1 MTICR
6 LSVTSDCSHRP
17 PAKRHADFSPISPRV
32 CHHHIADWRAPPDLT
47 RGRPVLYPTDV
58 ATIVLAVA
66 SLLLVVSIVQPLAGR
81 FGLPTSVLLALVGT
95 AIGGGAAFVLNSPD
109 ITAFDALAR
118 PFAAPPVTSAVFLD
132 CFLPILLFQA
142 SLSMDIRRLVEDAAP
157 ILLLAVLAVLVT
169 TGLIG
174 WTLSE
179 LSGEPLIPA
188 LLLGSIVATTDP
200 AAVVAI
206 FRDLGAPARLTRL
219 VEGESL
225 LNDSAAIAIFTIL
238 VGLLKSGGHVE
249 WGSAVAH
256 FVLNFGGGILLGAAA
271 ARLATACL
279 PLLHGDRA
287 AEMTLTLAL
296 PYLVFILGEEELH
309 VSGVVAVVAA
319 GITFGSTALSRMSPY
334 NWTFLNE
341 LWEQLAFWAGSFIFI
356 LAAILVPTLL
366 VDVGTKDLLLLGV
379 ALGAALVARIV
390 VLFGV
395 LPPLTW
401 LKWSAPVST
410 AYKLVI
416 TWGGLRGA
424 VTVALALAVTEDVG
438 LDPEVKR
445 FVAVLATGFVLF
457 TLFVNGT
464 TLRGVLRLLKLDR
477 LSPRDE
483 ALRDNVVALS
493 LADLRDSLA
502 ATAVDYR
509 MSEEVAAETLARYST
524 RIENATRRRQKRVAA
539 LDGERAEVLER
550 DRLAIAL
557 VSLASHERRLVLN
570 HHAEGTASRRTVE
583 ALLRAADG
591 MVDAAR
597 VDGRSGYVHAVR
609 RIGRATFGFRCAH
622 FLHRRLRIETPL
634 ANRLAER
641 FERLVVSR
649 MLLDELSRFIGQK
662 LSRFLDDR
670 LLQIINDIMAIRRDR
685 TRRMVDALQA
695 QYPEYSAALERRILE
710 QAAVRQELQAYRGL
724 YDEGLIGQELYED
737 LSRRLRKRRAET
749 EARPRLDLG
758 LKPGELM
765 QRIDLFRDLAPDQAE
780 RLGRLAR
787 PLIAVPG
794 DKLVRKGERGDSVF
808 FISSGAVEVTLP
820 GEPVTLGRGDIF
832 GEMAL
837 MTGEPRRADVTAVTY
852 SQLLVLHASDFRR
865 FLGSN
870 PDVQATIQ
878 QIFDS
883 RMSEV
888 VSRKTPA
895 LSEP

>member
-1 MTICR
+1 M
-6 LSVTSDCSHRP
+6 
-17 PAKRHADFSPISPRV
+17 
-32 CHHHIADWRAPPDLT
+32 
-47 RGRPVLYPTDV
+47 
-58 ATIVLAVA
+58 
-66 SLLLVVSIVQPLAGR
+66 
-81 FGLPTSVLLALVGT
+81 LLALVGT

-109 ITAFDALAR
+109 ITAFDAMAR
-118 PFAAPPVTSAVFLD
+118 PFAEPPVTSAVFLD
-132 CFLPILLFQA
+132 VFLPILLFQA
-142 SLSMDIRRLVEDAAP
+142 SITMDIRRLLEDAVP
-157 ILLLAVLAVLVT
+157 ILMLAVLAVLVT

-174 WTLSE
+174 WSLSQV
-179 LSGEPLIPA
+179 SGEPLIPA
-188 LLLGSIVATTDP
+188 LLLGAIVATTDP

-225 LNDSAAIAIFTIL
+225 LNDAAAIAIFSIL
-238 VGLLKSGGHVE
+238 IGMLKSGGHAE
-249 WGSAVAH
+249 IGSAVAH
-256 FVLNFGGGILLGAAA
+256 FVLNFGGGILLGSVA

-319 GITFGSTALSRMSPY
+319 GITFGSTALSRMSPF

-366 VDVGTKDLLLLGV
+366 IDVGPKDLLLLAV
-379 ALGAALVARIV
+379 ALGAALVARVV

-424 VTVALALAVTEDVG
+424 VTVALALAVTEDAG

-464 TLRGVLRLLKLDR
+464 TLRFIIRLLKLDR

-483 ALRDNVVALS
+483 ALRDNVLALS

-509 MSEEVAAETLARYST
+509 MSEAVAAETLARYST
-524 RIENATRRRQKRVAA
+524 RIATATQRRQKRDAQE
-539 LDGERAEVLER
+539 GERAEVLER

-557 VSLASHERRLVLN
+557 VALASHERRLVLN

-583 ALLRAADG
+583 ALLQGADG
-591 MVDAAR
+591 MMDAAR
-597 VDGRSGYVHAVR
+597 IDGRSGYIKAVK
-609 RIGRATFGFRCAH
+609 RIGRPSFDFKCAH
-622 FLHRRLRIETPL
+622 FLHRHLRIETPL

-641 FERLVVSR
+641 FERLLVTR
-649 MLLDELSRFIGQK
+649 MLLDELSRFMGQK
-662 LSRFLDDR
+662 LGRFLDDR
-670 LLQIINDIMAIRRDR
+670 LLQIVNDILTIRRDR
-685 TRRMVDALQA
+685 TRRMLDALQA
-695 QYPEYSAALERRILE
+695 QYPEYLAALERRILE
-710 QAAVRQELQAYRGL
+710 QTALRQEMQAYHGL
-724 YDEGLIGQELYED
+724 YEEGLIGQELYED
-737 LSRRLRKRRAET
+737 LSRRLRKRRAVT

-765 QRIDLFRDLAPDQAE
+765 RRIDLFRDLAPDQAE

-808 FISSGAVEVTLP
+808 FISSGAVEVILP

-837 MTGEPRRADVTAVTY
+837 MTGEPRRADDTAVTY
-852 SQLLVLHASDFRR
+852 SQLLVLHAADFRR

-870 PDVQATIQ
+870 PDVQVSIQ
-878 QIFDS
+878 KIFDS
-883 RMSEV
+883 RMVEV
-888 VSRKTPA
+888 VAREAPA

>member
-1 MTICR
+1 M
-6 LSVTSDCSHRP
+6 
-17 PAKRHADFSPISPRV
+17 
-32 CHHHIADWRAPPDLT
+32 
-47 RGRPVLYPTDV
+47 
-58 ATIVLAVA
+58 
-66 SLLLVVSIVQPLAGR
+66 
-81 FGLPTSVLLALVGT
+81 LLALVGT
-95 AIGGGAAFVLNSPD
+95 AIGGGAGFVLQMPG
-109 ITAFDALAR
+109 ITVFDAVAR
-118 PFAAPPVTSAVFLD
+118 PFAAPPVTAAVFLD

-142 SLSMDIRRLVEDAAP
+142 AITIDIRRLIEDAVP
-157 ILLLAVLAVLVT
+157 ILMLAVLAVLVT

-174 WTLSE
+174 WSVAA

-225 LNDSAAIAIFTIL
+225 LNDAAAISIFTIL

-249 WGSAVAH
+249 IGAAAADFALS
-256 FVLNFGGGILLGAAA
+256 FGGGILLGVVA
-271 ARLATACL
+271 ARLAAASL

-296 PYLVFILGEEELH
+296 PYLVFILGEQQLH

-319 GITFGSTALSRMSPY
+319 GVTFGSTALARMSPF

-366 VDVGTKDLLLLGV
+366 VDVGPRDLMLMAV
-379 ALGAALVARIV
+379 AVGAALVARVV

-410 AYKLVI
+410 AFKLVI

-424 VTVALALAVTEDVG
+424 VTVALALAVTEDPG
-438 LDPEVKR
+438 LAPEVKR

-464 TLRGVLRLLKLDR
+464 TLRPILRLLKLDQ

-483 ALRDNVVALS
+483 ALRDNVLALS
-493 LADLRDSLA
+493 LSDLRDSLA

-509 MSEEVAAETLARYST
+509 MDEAIAAETLAGYSD
-524 RIENATRRRQKRVAA
+524 RIRKVTQRRETRVAA
-539 LDGERAEVLER
+539 STGERAEVLER
-550 DRLAIAL
+550 DKLAIAL
-557 VSLASHERRLVLN
+557 VALASHERRLVLD
-570 HHAEGTASRRTVE
+570 HHAEGTASRRVVE
-583 ALLRAADG
+583 ALLRRADA

-597 VDGRSGYVHAVR
+597 TDGRSGYTAAVKR
-609 RIGRATFGFRCAH
+609 SARDTIGFKFAH
-622 FLHRRLRIETPL
+622 FLHRRLGIETPL
-634 ANRLAER
+634 AGRLAER
-641 FERLVVSR
+641 FEQLLVTR
-649 MLLDELSRFIGQK
+649 MLLDELSRFAELK
-662 LSRFLDDR
+662 LARFLDER
-670 LLQIINDIMAIRRDR
+670 MIQIVNDILAIRRDR
-685 TRRMVDALQA
+685 TRRMLDALQA
-695 QYPEYSAALERRILE
+695 QYPEYLAALERRILE
-710 QAAVRQELQAYRGL
+710 QAALRQEQQAYRGL
-724 YDEGLIGQELYED
+724 YEEGLIGQELYED
-737 LSRRLRKRRAET
+737 LSRRLRLRGALSQT
-749 EARPRLDLG
+749 RPHLDLG

-765 QRIDLFRDLAPDQAE
+765 RRIDLFRHLAPDQAE
-780 RLGRLAR
+780 RLGKLAR

-794 DKLVRKGERGDSVF
+794 DKLVRKGERGDSVY
-808 FISSGAVEVTLP
+808 FISSGAVEVILP
-820 GEPVTLGRGDIF
+820 GKPVTLGRGDIF

-837 MTGEPRRADVTAVTY
+837 LTGEPRRADVIAVTY
-852 SQLLVLHASDFRR
+852 SQLLVLHASDFRG
-865 FLGSN
+865 FLKAN

-883 RMSEV
+883 RMNAD
-888 VSRKTPA
+888 VSRTETA
-895 LSEP
+895 AAEP

>member
-1 MTICR
+1 M
-6 LSVTSDCSHRP
+6 
-17 PAKRHADFSPISPRV
+17 
-32 CHHHIADWRAPPDLT
+32 
-47 RGRPVLYPTDV
+47 
-58 ATIVLAVA
+58 
-66 SLLLVVSIVQPLAGR
+66 VVSIVQPMAGR
-81 FGLPTSVLLALVGT
+81 FGLPTTVLLAVVGA
-95 AIGGGAAFVLNSPD
+95 AIGATAAFVLNSPD
-109 ITAFDALAR
+109 ITLFDAVAR
-118 PFAAPPVTSAVFLD
+118 PFAAPPVTAAVFLD

-142 SLSMDIRRLVEDAAP
+142 SITIDIRRLIEDAVP
-157 ILLLAVLAVLVT
+157 ILVLAVLAVLVT

-174 WTLSE
+174 WTVST

-225 LNDSAAIAIFTIL
+225 LNDAAAISIFTIL
-238 VGLLKSGGHVE
+238 IGLLKSGGHVE
-249 WGSAVAH
+249 LGTAVAH
-256 FVLNFGGGILLGAAA
+256 FALSFGGGILLGIVAG
-271 ARLATACL
+271 RLATASL
-279 PLLHGDRA
+279 PLLHGERA

-296 PYLVFILGEEELH
+296 PYLVFILGEEHLQ

-319 GITFGSTALSRMSPY
+319 GVTFGSTGLSRITPL
-334 NWTFLNE
+334 NWAFLNE

-366 VDVGTKDLLLLGV
+366 IDVGPHDLVLMGA
-379 ALGAALVARIV
+379 ALGAALVARIL

-424 VTVALALAVTEDVG
+424 VTVALALAVTEDTG
-438 LDPEVKR
+438 LDPAVKR

-464 TLRGVLRLLKLDR
+464 TLRTVIRLLKLDR

-502 ATAVDYR
+502 ATATDYR
-509 MSEEVAAETLARYST
+509 MSDAVAAETLARYT
-524 RIENATRRRQKRVAA
+524 QRIETATQRRETRVAA
-539 LDGERAEVLER
+539 LGDERAEVLER

-557 VSLASHERRLVLN
+557 VALASHERRLVLD
-570 HHAEGTASRRTVE
+570 HHAQGTASRRVVE
-583 ALLRAADG
+583 SLLRGSDA

-597 VDGRSGYVHAVR
+597 TDGRSGYIKAVKQV
-609 RIGRATFGFRCAH
+609 GRYTIGFRTAH
-622 FLHRRLRIETPL
+622 LLHRRLRIETPL
-634 ANRLAER
+634 ARRLAER
-641 FERLVVSR
+641 LEQLLVMR
-649 MLLDELSRFIGQK
+649 MLLDELGRFITHK
-662 LSRFLDDR
+662 LARFLDDR
-670 LLQIINDIMAIRRDR
+670 LVQIIRDIVDIRRDR
-685 TRRMVDALQA
+685 TRRMLDALQA

-710 QAAVRQELQAYRGL
+710 QAALRQEQQAYRGL

-737 LSRRLRKRRAET
+737 LSRRLRKRQSST
-749 EARPRLDLG
+749 GARPHLDLS
-758 LKPGELM
+758 LRPGELM
-765 QRIDLFRDLAPDQAE
+765 RRIDLFRDLAPGQAE

-794 DKLVRKGERGDSVF
+794 DQLVRKGERGDSVF
-808 FISSGAVEVTLP
+808 FISSGAVEVILP

-837 MTGEPRRADVTAVTY
+837 LTGEPRRADVTAVTY
-852 SQLLVLHASDFRR
+852 SQLLVLHAADFRR
-865 FLGSN
+865 FLGAN
-870 PDVQATIQ
+870 PDIQATIQ
-878 QIFDS
+878 QILDS
-883 RMSEV
+883 RLTAEAARSA
-888 VSRKTPA
+888 TA
-895 LSEP
+895 LGAS

>member
-1 MTICR
+1 
-6 LSVTSDCSHRP
+6 
-17 PAKRHADFSPISPRV
+17 
-32 CHHHIADWRAPPDLT
+32 
-47 RGRPVLYPTDV
+47 
-58 ATIVLAVA
+58 
-66 SLLLVVSIVQPLAGR
+66 
-81 FGLPTSVLLALVGT
+81 
-95 AIGGGAAFVLNSPD
+95 
-109 ITAFDALAR
+109 
-118 PFAAPPVTSAVFLD
+118 
-132 CFLPILLFQA
+132 
-142 SLSMDIRRLVEDAAP
+142 MDIRRLLEDAAP
-157 ILLLAVLAVLVT
+157 ILMLAVLAVLVT

-174 WTLSE
+174 WSVSQV
-179 LSGEPLIPA
+179 SGEPLIPA
-188 LLLGSIVATTDP
+188 LLLGAIVATTDP

-225 LNDSAAIAIFTIL
+225 LNDAAAIAIFSIL
-238 VGLLKSGGHVE
+238 VGMLKSGGHVE
-249 WGSAVAH
+249 VGSAVAH
-256 FVLNFGGGILLGAAA
+256 FVLNFGGGILLGSIA

-296 PYLVFILGEEELH
+296 PYLVFILGEEEFH

-319 GITFGSTALSRMSPY
+319 GITFGSTALSRMSPF
-334 NWTFLNE
+334 NWAFLNE
-341 LWEQLAFWAGSFIFI
+341 LWEQLAFWAGSLIFI

-366 VDVGTKDLLLLGV
+366 VDVGPKDLLLLAV
-379 ALGAALVARIV
+379 ALGAALVARV
-390 VLFGV
+390 AVLFGV

-401 LKWSAPVST
+401 LKLSAPVST
-410 AYKLVI
+410 AYKVVI

-424 VTVALALAVTEDVG
+424 VTVALALAVTEDAG

-445 FVAVLATGFVLF
+445 FVGVLATGFVLF

-464 TLRGVLRLLKLDR
+464 TLRFIIRLLKLDQ

-483 ALRDNVVALS
+483 ALRDNVLALS
-493 LADLRDSLA
+493 LSDLRDSLA

-509 MSEEVAAETLARYST
+509 MSEAVAAETLARYST
-524 RIENATRRRQKRVAA
+524 RIETATQRRQKRADA
-539 LDGERAEVLER
+539 QEGERADVLER

-557 VSLASHERRLVLN
+557 VALASHERRLVLN

-583 ALLRAADG
+583 ALLQGADG
-591 MVDAAR
+591 MMDAAR
-597 VDGRSGYVHAVR
+597 IDGRSGYIKAVKR
-609 RIGRATFGFRCAH
+609 VGRPTFGFKCAH
-622 FLHRRLRIETPL
+622 FLHRHLGVETPL

-641 FERLVVSR
+641 FERLLVTR
-649 MLLDELSRFIGQK
+649 MLLDELSRFMSQK
-662 LSRFLDDR
+662 LGRFLDDR
-670 LLQIINDIMAIRRDR
+670 LLQIVNDILTIRRDR
-685 TRRMVDALQA
+685 TRRMLDALQA
-695 QYPEYSAALERRILE
+695 QYPEYLAALERRILE
-710 QAAVRQELQAYRGL
+710 QTALRQEMQAYHGL
-724 YDEGLIGQELYED
+724 YEEGLIGQELYED
-737 LSRRLRKRRAET
+737 LSRRLRKRQAAT

-765 QRIDLFRDLAPDQAE
+765 RRIDLFRDLAPDQAE

-808 FISSGAVEVTLP
+808 FISSGAVEVILP

-852 SQLLVLHASDFRR
+852 SQLLVLHAADFRR
-865 FLGSN
+865 FLGAN
-870 PDVQATIQ
+870 PDVQINIQ
-878 QIFDS
+878 KIFDS
-883 RMSEV
+883 RMIEV
-888 VSRKTPA
+888 VAREAPA

>member
-1 MTICR
+1 MAFLIR
-6 LSVTSDCSHRP
+6 
-17 PAKRHADFSPISPRV
+17 PRV
-32 CHHHIADWRAPPDLT
+32 CHHLVRGCRLGQEPPGT
-47 RGRPVLYPTDV
+47 ASPSRSPRRRTVLYLTDV

-81 FGLPTSVLLALVGT
+81 FALPTTVLLAVVGT
-95 AIGGGAAFVLNSPD
+95 AIGAAATFVLQSPN
-109 ITAFDALAR
+109 ITLFDAVAR
-118 PFAAPPVTSAVFLD
+118 PFAAPPVTAAVFLD

-142 SLSMDIRRLVEDAAP
+142 AITMDIRRLLEDAVP
-157 ILLLAVLAVLVT
+157 ILVLAVLAVLVT

-174 WTLSE
+174 WSVSMV
-179 LSGEPLIPA
+179 SGQPLIPA

-225 LNDSAAIAIFTIL
+225 LNDAAAISIFTIL
-238 VGLLKSGGHVE
+238 IALLKSGGAVAI
-249 WGSAVAH
+249 GPAVAH
-256 FVLNFGGGILLGAAA
+256 FGMSFGGGILLGIAAG
-271 ARLATACL
+271 RLATQSL

-296 PYLVFILGEEELH
+296 PYLVFILGEHHLH
-309 VSGVVAVVAA
+309 VSGVVGVVAA
-319 GITFGSTALSRMSPY
+319 GITFGSTGLARISPF

-366 VDVGTKDLLLLGV
+366 IDVGPRDLLLMAT
-379 ALGAALVARIV
+379 ALAAAIVARV
-390 VLFGV
+390 LVLFGV

-424 VTVALALAVTEDVG
+424 VTVALALAVTEDDG
-438 LDPEVKR
+438 LPADVKR

-464 TLRGVLRLLKLDR
+464 TLRMVIRFLKLDR

-483 ALRDNVVALS
+483 ALRDSVVALS
-493 LADLRDSLA
+493 LADLRDSLM
-502 ATAVDYR
+502 ATAADYR
-509 MSEEVAAETLARYST
+509 MSDAVAAETLARYSE
-524 RIENATRRRQKRVAA
+524 RIDNATRRRETSSAA
-539 LDGERAEVLER
+539 IDADQRPEVLER
-550 DRLAIAL
+550 DRLAITL
-557 VSLASHERRLVLN
+557 VALASHERRLVLD
-570 HHAEGTASRRTVE
+570 HHAQGTASRRVIE
-583 ALLRAADG
+583 ALLRGADM

-597 VDGRSGYVHAVR
+597 TNGRSGYIQAVK
-609 RIGRATFGFRCAH
+609 RISRYTIGFRFAH
-622 FLHRRLRIETPL
+622 FLQRRLRIETPL
-634 ANRLAER
+634 ARRLAER
-641 FERLVVSR
+641 LEQLLLTR
-649 MLLDELSRFIGQK
+649 MLLDELSRFITQK
-662 LSRFLDDR
+662 LAR
-670 LLQIINDIMAIRRDR
+670 LVDERLTEIVQDIVDIRRDR
-685 TRRMVDALQA
+685 TRRMLDALQA
-695 QYPEYSAALERRILE
+695 QYPEYSVALERRILE
-710 QAAVRQELQAYRGL
+710 QAALRQEQQAYRGL

-737 LSRRLRKRRAET
+737 LSRRLRKRRAKT
-749 EARPRLDLG
+749 EVRPHLDLS

-765 QRIDLFRDLAPDQAE
+765 RRIDLFRDLAPEQAE
-780 RLGRLAR
+780 RLGKLAR

-794 DKLVRKGERGDSVF
+794 DRLVRKGDRGDSVY
-808 FISSGAVEVTLP
+808 FISSGAVEVVLP

-837 MTGEPRRADVTAVTY
+837 LTGEPRRADVTAVTY

-865 FLGSN
+865 FLGAN
-870 PDVQATIQ
+870 PDIQATIQ
-878 QIFDS
+878 RILDS
-883 RMSEV
+883 RLTADAA
-888 VSRKTPA
+888 RAGPA
-895 LSEP
+895 LAEP

>member
-1 MTICR
+1 LQLPARDRSFFLYRRGFAIIII
-6 LSVTSDCSHRP
+6 SQGIGSRP
-17 PAKRHADFSPISPRV
+17 PQPR
-32 CHHHIADWRAPPDLT
+32 R
-47 RGRPVLYPTDV
+47 RSVLYPTDV

-66 SLLLVVSIVQPLAGR
+66 SLLLVVSVVQPLAGR
-81 FGLPTSVLLALVGT
+81 FGLPTTVLLAVVGT
-95 AIGGGAAFVLNSPD
+95 AIGGTAAFVLNSPD
-109 ITAFDALAR
+109 ITAFDAVAR

-142 SLSMDIRRLVEDAAP
+142 AITIDIRRLFEDAAP
-157 ILLLAVLAVLVT
+157 ILMLAVLAVLVT

-179 LSGEPLIPA
+179 LSGQPLIPA
-188 LLLGSIVATTDP
+188 LLLGAIVATTDP

-225 LNDSAAIAIFTIL
+225 LNDAAAIAIFTIL

-256 FVLNFGGGILLGAAA
+256 FVLNFGGGIVLGAVA
-271 ARLATACL
+271 ARIATQCL

-296 PYLVFILGEEELH
+296 PYLVFILGEDELH

-319 GITFGSTALSRMSPY
+319 GLTFGSTALSRMSPF
-334 NWTFLNE
+334 NWGFLNE

-366 VDVGTKDLLLLGV
+366 IDVGPRDMLMLAV
-379 ALGAALVARIV
+379 ALGAALVARVV
-390 VLFGV
+390 VLFCV

-401 LKWSAPVST
+401 LKLSAPVTT

-416 TWGGLRGA
+416 AWGGLRGA
-424 VTVALALAVTEDVG
+424 VTVALALAVTEDAG

-457 TLFVNGT
+457 TLFINGT
-464 TLRGVLRLLKLDR
+464 TLRWIIRLLKLDQ

-502 ATAVDYR
+502 TTAADYR
-509 MSEEVAAETLARYST
+509 MSDAIAAETLARYTT
-524 RIENATRRRQKRVAA
+524 RIESATQRRQKRVAA

-550 DRLAIAL
+550 DRLAIGL
-557 VSLASHERRLVLN
+557 VSLASHERRLVLI

-591 MVDAAR
+591 MVDSAR
-597 VDGRSGYVHAVR
+597 VDGRSGYIKAMK
-609 RIGRATFGFRCAH
+609 RIGRPSFGFRCAH
-622 FLHRRLRIETPL
+622 FLQRRLGIETPL
-634 ANRLAER
+634 ARRLAER
-641 FERLVVSR
+641 FERLLVSR
-649 MLLDELSRFIGQK
+649 LLLDELSRFSKQK

-685 TRRMVDALQA
+685 TRRMLDALQA

-710 QAAVRQELQAYRGL
+710 QAALRQELQAYRGL

-737 LSRRLRKRRAET
+737 LSRRLRKRRVAT
-749 EARPRLDLG
+749 EARPRLDLS

-765 QRIDLFRDLAPDQAE
+765 RRIDLFRDLAPDQAE

-794 DKLVRKGERGDSVF
+794 DKLVRKGERADSVF
-808 FISSGAVEVTLP
+808 FISSGAVEVILP

-837 MTGEPRRADVTAVTY
+837 ITGEPRRADVVAVTY
-852 SQLLVLHASDFRR
+852 SQLLVLHAAEFRR
-865 FLGSN
+865 FLGAN
-870 PDVQATIQ
+870 PDIQASIQ
-878 QIFDS
+878 QIFDN
-883 RMSEV
+883 RMTEV
-888 VSRKTPA
+888 VSRAAPA
-895 LSEP
+895 LSAT

>member
-1 MTICR
+1 M
-6 LSVTSDCSHRP
+6 RP
-17 PAKRHADFSPISPRV
+17 TEPR
-32 CHHHIADWRAPPDLT
+32 R
-47 RGRPVLYPTDV
+47 RPVLYLTDV

-81 FGLPTSVLLALVGT
+81 FGLPTTVLLALVGT
-95 AIGGGAAFVLNSPD
+95 AIGGVASFVLQSPD
-109 ITAFDALAR
+109 ITLFDEVAR
-118 PFAAPPVTSAVFLD
+118 PFAAPPVTAAVFLD

-142 SLSMDIRRLVEDAAP
+142 AITIDIRRMIEDAVP
-157 ILLLAVLAVLVT
+157 ILMLAVLAVLVT

-174 WTLSE
+174 WSVSA
-179 LSGEPLIPA
+179 LSGEALIPA

-225 LNDSAAIAIFTIL
+225 LNDAAAISIFTIL
-238 VGLLKSGGHVE
+238 VGLLKSGGQVE
-249 WGSAVAH
+249 VGHAVAH
-256 FVLNFGGGILLGAAA
+256 FVLSFGGGILLGIFA
-271 ARLATACL
+271 ARLATASL

-287 AEMTLTLAL
+287 AELTLTLAL
-296 PYLVFILGEEELH
+296 PYLVFILGEDHLH

-319 GITFGSTALSRMSPY
+319 GVTFASTGLARISPF

-366 VDVGTKDLLLLGV
+366 VDIGPRDLVTMMV
-379 ALGAALVARIV
+379 ALGAALVARMI

-395 LPPLTW
+395 LPPLTL

-424 VTVALALAVTEDVG
+424 VTVALALAVTEDPG
-438 LDPEVKR
+438 LDPEIKR
-445 FVAVLATGFVLF
+445 FVAMLATGFVLF

-464 TLRGVLRLLKLDR
+464 TLRVVIRLLKLDR

-483 ALRDNVVALS
+483 ALRDNVLALS

-502 ATAVDYR
+502 ETAVDYR
-509 MSEEVAAETLARYST
+509 MSEDVAAATLARYSE
-524 RIENATRRRQKRVAA
+524 RIEKVTRRRETRVAA
-539 LDGERAEVLER
+539 LADQRPEVLDR

-557 VSLASHERRLVLN
+557 VALASHERRLVLN
-570 HHAEGTASRRTVE
+570 HHAEGTASRRAVE
-583 ALLRAADG
+583 ALLRRADA

-597 VDGRSGYVHAVR
+597 TGGRSGYAQAIKR
-609 RIGRATFGFRCAH
+609 SGRDTFGFRCAH
-622 FLHRRLRIETPL
+622 LLHRRFGIEGPL
-634 ANRLAER
+634 ARRLAER
-641 FERLVVSR
+641 FEQLLIIR
-649 MLLDELSRFIGQK
+649 MLLDELGRFTAQK
-662 LSRFLDDR
+662 LARFLDDR
-670 LLQIINDIMAIRRDR
+670 LIQIVNDVLALRRDR
-685 TRRMVDALQA
+685 TRRMLDALQA
-695 QYPEYSAALERRILE
+695 QYPEYLAALERRILE
-710 QAAVRQELQAYRGL
+710 QAALRQELQAYRSL

-737 LSRRLRKRRAET
+737 LARRLRQRRKPA
-749 EARPRLDLG
+749 EARPHLDLG

-765 QRIDLFRDLAPDQAE
+765 RRIDLFRDLAPDPAE

-794 DKLVRKGERGDSVF
+794 DKLVRKGERSDSVF
-808 FISSGAVEVTLP
+808 FISSGAVEVVLP

-837 MTGEPRRADVTAVTY
+837 LTGEPRRADVTAVTY
-852 SQLLVLHASDFRR
+852 SQLLVLHAADFRR
-865 FLGSN
+865 FLGAN

-883 RMSEV
+883 RMEAVTARTETAS
-888 VSRKTPA
+888 A
-895 LSEP
+895 GG